1 MKVVAKPIDMLA
13 LFDVAGL
20 IHPLRF
26 RLEEDERIVI
36 KVDEVFSRNLE
47 KKAGIPVLTF
57 DCISIIEGQR
67 RAYQLKYEIEENR
80 WILFKI

>member
-13 LFDVAGL
+13 LFDVSGL

-26 RLEEDERIVI
+26 RLEEEERIVI
-36 KVDEVFSRNLE
+36 KVDEVFSRKLE

-57 DCISIIEGQR
+57 DCASTIQGQR
-67 RAYQLKYEIEENR
+67 KNYQIKYEIEENR